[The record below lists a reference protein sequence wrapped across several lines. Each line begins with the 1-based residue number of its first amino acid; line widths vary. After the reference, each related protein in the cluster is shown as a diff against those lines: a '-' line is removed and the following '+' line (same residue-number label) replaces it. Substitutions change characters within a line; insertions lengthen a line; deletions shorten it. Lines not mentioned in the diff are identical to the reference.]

1 MTHTARESIES
12 ARNECAALEREAD
25 CAWALLRKAECGDRR
40 ALMDA
45 RRALERA
52 QLNVER
58 AISRISVAEIAHK
71 EVEKCESYP

>member
-1 MTHTARESIES
+1 MRHTAKVSIES

-25 CAWALLRKAECGDRR
+25 CAWVLLRKAEEGDRR

-52 QLNVER
+52 ALNVER
-58 AISRISVAEIAHK
+58 AISRISVAQMTQA
-71 EVEKCESYP
+71 EVGRCES